1 MCCRDTPVSLTFSK
15 EQKAGSESSSPSPS
29 PQAQGV
35 GGHWKEDG
43 GGGVRLVG
51 AVRSLQGGRWEVPRT
66 LGAGGRGSSMP
77 PTQPPG
83 KGIKRPRLKWKT
95 KESEL

>member
-66 LGAGGRGSSMP
+66 LGGGGGEAPCHP
-77 PTQPPG
+77 PSPQG
-83 KGIKRPRLKWKT
+83 K
-95 KESEL
+95 E